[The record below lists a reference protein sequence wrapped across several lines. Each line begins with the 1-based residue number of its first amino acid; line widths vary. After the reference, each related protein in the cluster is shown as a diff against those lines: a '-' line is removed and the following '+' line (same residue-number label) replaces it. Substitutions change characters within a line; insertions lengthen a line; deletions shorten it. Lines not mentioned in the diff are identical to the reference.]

1 MINFERFT
9 HLSFDCYGTLIDWE
23 AGILGALR
31 PILERHGVKLVDEQ
45 ILALYSR
52 YEEEGEGGDYKPYR
66 DILRSIMN
74 RIAPGLGIVPT
85 EAEVDALAK
94 SVGSWPVF
102 PDTVQALEKLKTR
115 YKLVILSNVDD
126 DLFAE
131 TAKLLKLEF
140 DEVITAQQVGSYKP
154 SPGNFHFMLK
164 RLGVPMEKVLHVAQ
178 SLFHDHAPA
187 KALGFTTV
195 WINRPDIRRA
205 TGRPSRVDLPPDLEV
220 ADLRSLVDAIGL

>member
-102 PDTVQALEKLKTR
+102 PDTV
-115 YKLVILSNVDD
+115 
-126 DLFAE
+126 
-131 TAKLLKLEF
+131 
-140 DEVITAQQVGSYKP
+140 
-154 SPGNFHFMLK
+154 
-164 RLGVPMEKVLHVAQ
+164 
-178 SLFHDHAPA
+178 
-187 KALGFTTV
+187 
-195 WINRPDIRRA
+195 
-205 TGRPSRVDLPPDLEV
+205 
-220 ADLRSLVDAIGL
+220 